1 LRLRWR
7 AAPLLDIAGG
17 LRYAQSV
24 SDDGEEIVRVDVDTL
39 KLWPG
44 NPRRGNSEA
53 IRESIRVNGIYKP
66 ILVWRATGQVLAGNN
81 TLIAA
86 RELGHK
92 QIDVI
97 YKDVDEA
104 TARRINL
111 VDNKAADGAEYDD
124 ELLREALGAMDG
136 LEGTGWS
143 AEEFDA
149 LMAVAGAD
157 DDGMQLE
164 IEEFSLGED
173 VLVLEDVVTGAD
185 WAELP
190 QQEAAR
196 GERQAAQVTSAVK
209 GTREIMLIYSSAE
222 HAEII
227 RLLDGLK
234 SRVGEGARYPQIVA
248 ALVRRAAREAGLG

>member
-1 LRLRWR
+1 MNG
-7 AAPLLDIAGG
+7 DGDG
-17 LRYAQSV
+17 
-24 SDDGEEIVRVDVDTL
+24 DGEAIVRVDVDSL

-66 ILVWRATGQVLAGNN
+66 ILVWRATGEVLAGNN

-111 VDNKAADGAEYDD
+111 VDNKASDGAEYDD
-124 ELLREALGAMDG
+124 ELLREALGAMDD
-136 LEGTGWS
+136 LAGTGWT
-143 AEEFDA
+143 AEDFDA
-149 LMAVAGAD
+149 LMAAAGAD

-164 IEEFSLGED
+164 IEEFLSGGSGED
-173 VLVLEDVVTGAD
+173 EGVLVLEDVATGAD

-196 GERQAAQVTSAVK
+196 GERQAAQVTSGVR
-209 GTREIMLIYSSAE
+209 GVREIMLVYPTAD
-222 HAEII
+222 HAEMI

-234 SRVGEGARYPQIVA
+234 ARVGGDARYPQIVQ
-248 ALVRRAAREAGLG
+248 ALVRRAAREAGLV